1 MWRSGGDVGVTQTPE
16 NTKIM
21 IPGMT
26 TVKEKEGCGGSS
38 GICGSNIYKIGGG
51 VKAFSPERR
60 RE

>member
-1 MWRSGGDVGVTQTPE
+1 MWRSGGDVGLTQTPE

-26 TVKEKEGCGGSS
+26 TMKEKEGCGGCR

-51 VKAFSPERR
+51 V
-60 RE
+60 